1 MRRVRP
7 WKWTPFVNPARTDD
21 TVLHHWRRVADEDKE
36 YAFAKFN
43 KVGRVHSE
51 YGECGHHRG
60 VNYERG
66 RRPSEFI
73 VN

>member
-7 WKWTPFVNPARTDD
+7 WKWTPFVNPARTDG

-43 KVGRVHSE
+43 KVGRVSRDRE
-51 YGECGHHRG
+51 RPMHRCR
-60 VNYERG
+60 VPPWWE
-66 RRPSEFI
+66 
-73 VN
+73 